1 MQTLAELAS
10 HFELFA
16 VCIDCRRMVRIDL
29 NELLQ
34 RLPGALTVE
43 ALRRRV
49 RCRACGHRTGDI
61 RIVYAGPCGSAR
73 GFHYRNH
80 TALSHELT
88 AAQSPSSSVPSR
100 VNPKPATPT

>member
-1 MQTLAELAS
+1 MQTLSELAS

-16 VCIDCRRMVRIDL
+16 VCIDCRRMVRVDL

-34 RLPGALTVE
+34 RLPGGMTIE
-43 ALRRRV
+43 AVRRRL
-49 RCRACGHRTGDI
+49 RCRACGRRTGDI

-80 TALSHELT
+80 AAPSHDP
-88 AAQSPSSSVPSR
+88 ADPQSPSSSVPSK
-100 VNPKPATPT
+100 VKPKPATPT